1 MAGRILEPMS
11 VTESDYRFMRRA
23 LQLAGRAR
31 GLTSPNPMVGA
42 VIAKR
47 GRVLG
52 EGYHH
57 RAGEPHAEVMAI
69 RDAARKGNPI
79 AGASL
84 YVTLE
89 PCCTFGRTPPCVDA
103 ILREGIA
110 KVFVAAVDPNPSH
123 SGRGLGLLKRAG
135 VDVVDGVLV
144 EESARMNEA
153 FNHWIVHRTP
163 WVVVK
168 SAMTLDGKIATR
180 TGESKWIT
188 GEASRAQ
195 GMRLR
200 GASDAI
206 LVGVNT
212 VLADNPS
219 LTYRSAARRS
229 AKRLRR
235 IVLDS
240 RGRTPLTAQ
249 VLNDAQA
256 RDTVMV
262 VTRAAS
268 ARRVAQFAKKAT
280 VWTSPS
286 REGRVSLPWL
296 LKKLGREGVVQLLV
310 EGGGEVAA
318 SFLLGRHAHRV
329 AFFYAP
335 MVFGGRQARRAV
347 GGDGATDLAS
357 TLALRDVETRRCGQ
371 DLYLTATIQPHSAE
385 FVASGD
391 VRRGSASA

>member
-1 MAGRILEPMS
+1 MAGRSLTPKS
-11 VTESDYRFMRRA
+11 VTESDRRFMRRA
-23 LQLAGRAR
+23 LQLARRAQ
-31 GLTSPNPMVGA
+31 GLTSPNPLVGA
-42 VIAKR
+42 VIAR
-47 GRVLG
+47 GGRLLG

-69 RDAARKGNPI
+69 RDASRRGHSL
-79 AGASL
+79 AGATL

-89 PCCTFGRTPPCVDA
+89 PCSTFGRTPPCVDA

-135 VDVVDGVLV
+135 VDVVVGLLDD
-144 EESARMNEA
+144 ESSRMNEA
-153 FNHWIVHRTP
+153 FNHWIVHRSP

-168 SAMTLDGKIATR
+168 AAMTLDGKIATR

-188 GEASRAQ
+188 GEVSRAQ

-219 LTYRSAARRS
+219 LTYRPAARRTS
-229 AKRLRR
+229 KRLRR

-256 RDTVMV
+256 GDTVVV

-268 ARRVAQFAKKAT
+268 ARKVAQLSRKAA
-280 VWTSPS
+280 VWKSPTQG
-286 REGRVSLPWL
+286 GRVSVPWL
-296 LKKLGREGVVQLLV
+296 LKKLGGEGVVQLLV

-318 SFLLGRHAHRV
+318 SFLMGRHAHRV

-335 MVFGGRQARRAV
+335 MVIGGRDARRAV
-347 GGDGATDLAS
+347 AGDGATDLAS
-357 TLALRDVETRRCGQ
+357 TLALHDVVTRRCGD
-371 DLYLTATIQPHSAE
+371 DLYLTARIQPHSAE
-385 FVASGD
+385 FVASGV
-391 VRRGSASA
+391 VRKRSASA